1 MINISNFSFS
11 GQVFLVYIYVASIK
25 IFIMHF
31 SLNLKLYILKISLK
45 NRSHIHVYTGSI
57 KKCIIYVI
65 FSCFRF
71 LTRSSTCTLHIIY
84 IVCVYLLQ
92 SVHSL
97 PRCKCTNVQCMFKPL
112 LYNYI
117 HCILDV

>member
-45 NRSHIHVYTGSI
+45 NRSHIYTGSI
-57 KKCIIYVI
+57 KKCIIYAI